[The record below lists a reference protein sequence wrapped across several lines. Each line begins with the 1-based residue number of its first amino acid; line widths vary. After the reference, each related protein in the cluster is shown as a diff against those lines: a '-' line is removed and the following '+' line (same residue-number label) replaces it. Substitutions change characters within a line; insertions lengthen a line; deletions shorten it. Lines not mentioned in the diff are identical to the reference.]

1 MAKGD
6 KPIMTISA
14 RRKDA
19 PKGDRSHT
27 VKLASAWH
35 GRFPGSFDVALS
47 TGVRE
52 VVMMDGTVIRPAD
65 YWLTLKDWRED
76 DRGRRG
82 GSSKAEPGTG
92 TPSGSSDDV
101 PFRAPPRPAK
111 DLS

>member
-1 MAKGD
+1 MAG
-6 KPIMTISA
+6 KPCISITA

-19 PKGDRSHT
+19 PKGERSM
-27 VKLASAWH
+27 VKLAGAWE
-35 GRFPGSFDVALS
+35 GRFPGSYDVKLE
-47 TGVRE
+47 GVRE
-52 VVMMDGTVIRPAD
+52 IVMNDGTVITGAD

-76 DRGRRG
+76 DRGRRGG